1 MERLLMSALDAAA
14 LRPLTMGQ
22 ILDRAVRLYRR
33 NFATF
38 TGIVALM
45 LVPLSIIQ
53 LVASIINVPATIEAS
68 EQLAE
73 LSGSTTNPFLEFA
86 QLISTSTG
94 GPITY
99 VVLLLTFVLVNGLA
113 TAALARAVGNSYL
126 GEKTG
131 IFEAYGRSLGSW
143 MKLLLSMF
151 IGGIIASLLFVFWLI
166 PCVGWLF
173 GGGLL
178 VYFAYII
185 VPLIPTVIVL
195 EGKDSLSAIRRA
207 WDLAR
212 RRFWWVLGFVIVL
225 WLFARVAISG
235 PVVLISMVTN
245 LLLLS
250 FFPLE
255 DQATLI
261 TVRTIV
267 NQVSTLTLQ
276 LIYIPLQI
284 TAFSLMYFDLRVRTE
299 GFDLNLM
306 MDEAQQPSAASV
318 EGIDAP
324 DTSAHIEDVIA
335 QSPPAGNDTLV
346 TGNEI
351 LYFGGI
357 TVGTIAIGGGL
368 YFLLIMLV
376 VLIFSAFGAGFQGG

>member
-1 MERLLMSALDAAA
+1 MERFLMTPLDAAA

-38 TGIVALM
+38 TGIVAIM

-53 LVASIINVPATIEAS
+53 LIASIINVPATLEAA
-68 EQLAE
+68 EQLNE
-73 LSGSTTNPFLEFA
+73 LSQSTANPFLSIMQA
-86 QLISTSTG
+86 MTTSTG
-94 GPITY
+94 GVVSY
-99 VVLLLTFVLVNGLA
+99 VILLLSIILVNGLA

-143 MKLLLSMF
+143 AKLLLAMF
-151 IGGIIASLLFVFWLI
+151 IGAIITVLMFVFFMI
-166 PCVGWLF
+166 PCIGWLF

-178 VYFAYII
+178 VYFMYII
-185 VPLIPTVIVL
+185 FPLIPTVIVL
-195 EGKDSLSAIRRA
+195 ERKSALSAIRRA
-207 WDLAR
+207 WDLVR
-212 RRFWWVLGFVIVL
+212 RRFWWVLGFVLVL
-225 WLFARVAISG
+225 WLFARLAISG
-235 PVVLISMVTN
+235 PVALISMATN

-255 DQATLI
+255 DQTTLLTI
-261 TVRTIV
+261 RTIV
-267 NQVSTLTLQ
+267 NQVTALALQ
-276 LIYIPLQI
+276 LIYTPLEI

-306 MDEAQQPSAASV
+306 MDEAEETPAAIS
-318 EGIDAP
+318 EGLPEP
-324 DTSAHIEDVIA
+324 DTSEHVEEVIA
-335 QSPPAGNDTLV
+335 QAPPPGNDTLV

-357 TVGTIAIGGGL
+357 TVGSIALIFGF
-368 YFLLIMLV
+368 YFLLIMIAM
-376 VLIFSAFGAGFQGG
+376 LIFAAFGSSF